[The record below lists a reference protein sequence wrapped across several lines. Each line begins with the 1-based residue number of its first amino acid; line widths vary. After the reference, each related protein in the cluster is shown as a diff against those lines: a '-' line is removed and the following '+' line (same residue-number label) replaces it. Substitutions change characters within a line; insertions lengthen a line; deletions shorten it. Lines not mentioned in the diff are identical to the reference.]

1 VGRRPP
7 PPAFTFR
14 AMTSLPAA
22 PADDLKAARALRII
36 LGVYLAT
43 AVLVAVQRTVL
54 SRENN
59 FWIFREAFRHLR
71 TGADLY
77 AAYPE
82 AHADLFKYS
91 PTFALL
97 FAPFAL
103 LPPTVGYALWA
114 AACAFAVWFGVSR
127 LVPARPAAIALGIAW
142 IAVLGDL
149 QRAQSNALVA
159 GLMVI
164 AWVGFERGKQAGAAT
179 AIAAGA
185 FVKIFPLAAG
195 MGALLHRKWL
205 QFCLILV
212 GVIAVGAALPFLAA
226 APGTLG
232 EQYASWYAIET
243 HDAAEQPRI
252 GVGGADLYAGLMG
265 QFRVWF
271 GADWPHWPTQIAGL
285 AILMLPLLTQ
295 RSRFGER
302 IFRVQ
307 LLASLLVFCVL
318 FNHQAES
325 PSYVIAMIGVALWYA
340 TSEKAGWR
348 TALMVACLV
357 IVNLASTDLMPRS
370 LYREYYVPWL
380 LKTVPLIPMWI
391 VMQLELHRV
400 IANRGAAELSELSE
414 LAEVNHRDVA
424 VGDARAHG
432 A

>member
-1 VGRRPP
+1 
-7 PPAFTFR
+7 
-14 AMTSLPAA
+14 MTSPPAA
-22 PADDLKAARALRII
+22 PADVPRAARALRIL
-36 LGVYLAT
+36 LGVYLVT

-71 TGADLY
+71 SGADLY
-77 AAYPE
+77 AAYPA

-97 FAPFAL
+97 FAPFSV
-103 LPPTVGYALWA
+103 LPPTLGYAAWA
-114 AACAFAVWFGVSR
+114 SACAFAVWFGVSR
-127 LVPARPAAIALGIAW
+127 LLPARPAAIALGISW

-164 AWVGFERGKQAGAAT
+164 AWVGFERGKQVGAAS

-195 MGALLHRKWL
+195 MGALLHRNWL
-205 QFCLILV
+205 RFCLILV
-212 GVIAVGAALPFLAA
+212 GVIAIGAALPLIAA
-226 APGTLG
+226 APGSLG
-232 EQYASWYAIET
+232 DQYASWYAIET
-243 HDAAEQPRI
+243 HDAAERPRI

-271 GADWPHWPTQIAGL
+271 GVDWPHWPTQFAGL
-285 AILMLPLLTQ
+285 ALLMLPLLTQ
-295 RSRFGER
+295 RARFGER
-302 IFRVQ
+302 VFRVH
-307 LLASLLVFCVL
+307 LLASLLIFCVL

-340 TSEKAGWR
+340 TSEKAAWR

-370 LYREYYVPWL
+370 IYREYYVPWL
-380 LKTVPLIPMWI
+380 LKTVPLIPAWI

-400 IANRGAAELSELSE
+400 IVNRGSSE
-414 LAEVNHRDVA
+414 LAEVNQLDVA
-424 VGDARAHG
+424 GGDARTHG